1 MLFFGVIKLS
11 LLFCKYEYFIKNML
25 FIIVMENMKFIMVG
39 KVDEQVVL
47 FLSKFEYMDSGKFF
61 CVYEVIN
68 LYSGEIKGYNLNLMK
83 LIYGICFLEL
93 FM

>member
-25 FIIVMENMKFIMVG
+25 FIIVMEIIMVG

-47 FLSKFEYMDSGKFF
+47 FLSKFKYMDSVKFF